1 MEQLKQYDQLIFDL
15 GGVLIDID
23 YQATEK
29 AFTEIGMN
37 DFKTNYSQLHQS
49 ELFDKI
55 ETGHVSPQ
63 HFINKLLDFCI
74 VGTSPNKVVAAWN
87 AMLGEFPKRKIEI
100 LLELKELMPI
110 YLLSNTN
117 EIHMARVYEAWNKV
131 STIPMDQIFTEVFLS
146 YEIGKRKPDVS
157 TFNWVCEKLQI
168 EPSKTLFLEDSPQN
182 IEGAKNA
189 GLQTFYYQNAVDFYA
204 LFS

>member
-29 AFTEIGMN
+29 AFVEIGMN

-63 HFINKLLDFCI
+63 HFINKLLEFCL

-87 AMLGEFPKRKIEI
+87 AMLGEFPNRKIEI
-100 LLELKELMPI
+100 LLELKDLMPI

-117 EIHMARVYEAWNKV
+117 EIHMAKVYEEWNKV
-131 STIPMDQIFTEVFLS
+131 SNIPMDQIFTEVFLS

-189 GLQTFYYQNAVDFYA
+189 GLQTFYYQNAADFYA

>member
-23 YQATEK
+23 YQATEI

-37 DFKTNYSQLHQS
+37 DFKTNYSQLYQS

-63 HFINKLLDFCI
+63 HFINKLLDFCL

-182 IEGAKNA
+182 IEGAKKA
-189 GLQTFYYQNAVDFYA
+189 GLKTFYYQNAADFYA